1 MQPMTSIRFDRRTED
16 IGNLVEFGHLNV
28 RVPDQQ
34 QAIVFYVT
42 GLGLTRDPYLQTGIG
57 NAWINVGTSQFHL
70 PTGPAQVLR
79 GVVHLVMPDPAGLV
93 ARLEGVREGLS
104 GTRFAFEEAGGQIE
118 LVCPWGNRIHVHS
131 PDPTRFG
138 PMALGMPCLEVH
150 IGIGTAAPLA
160 RFYREIFAN
169 PAFVESDVAGTFVR
183 VPIGL
188 NESLRFR
195 EVDAELPSYDGHHV
209 QVTVADFS
217 GVHGRLLERGLITE
231 ESDQSQYR
239 FAHVVD
245 PDSGAI
251 LATIEHEVRSM
262 RHPMFG
268 RPLVNRDPA
277 VGGGAYVAAYE
288 AANWRMP
295 PRPR

>member
-1 MQPMTSIRFDRRTED
+1 MNSIRFDRRTED

-34 QAIVFYVT
+34 RAIVFYVM

-70 PTGPAQVLR
+70 PTGPAQALR
-79 GVVHLVMPDPAGLV
+79 GVVHLVMPDLAALLL
-93 ARLEGVREGLS
+93 RLDRVRELLA
-104 GTRFAFEEAGGQIE
+104 GTRFDFQAVGERVE
-118 LVCPWGNRIHVHS
+118 LVCPWGNQIHVHA
-131 PDPTRFG
+131 PDPARFG
-138 PMALGMPCLEVH
+138 QMALGMPCLEVH
-150 IGIGTAAPLA
+150 VGVATSAAIA
-160 RFYREIFAN
+160 RFYQEILAS
-169 PAFVESDVAGTFVR
+169 PASVGSDAAGAFVQIPV
-183 VPIGL
+183 GL
-188 NESLRFR
+188 GESLRFR
-195 EVDAELPSYDGHHV
+195 EVDTAMTPYDGHHV

-239 FAHVVD
+239 FQDIVD
-245 PDSGAI
+245 LDSGAVV
-251 LATIEHEVRSM
+251 ATIEHEVRSM
-262 RHPMFG
+262 RHPMFA

-277 VGGGAYVAAYE
+277 IQQGPYVAAYE
-288 AANWRMP
+288 TAKWQMP